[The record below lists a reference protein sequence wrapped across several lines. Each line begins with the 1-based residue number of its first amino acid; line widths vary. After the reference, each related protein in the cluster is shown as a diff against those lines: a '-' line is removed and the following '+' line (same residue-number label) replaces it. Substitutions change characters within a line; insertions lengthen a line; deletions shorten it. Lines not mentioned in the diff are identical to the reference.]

1 MNEFDSII
9 VSDTWAFAVS
19 HIWSRPSTLHFCLA
33 YRQRSPRFV
42 SSELESLCCD
52 NRLAVFVSTEHRSR
66 EHRRHVR
73 TSFFRSAKLSLH
85 SARATT
91 CSTVMRSDQSRPRAQ
106 PPVFSCH

>member
-1 MNEFDSII
+1 MKEFDS
-9 VSDTWAFAVS
+9 T
-19 HIWSRPSTLHFCLA
+19 TLHSSLA

-42 SSELESLCCD
+42 SSELDSLCCD

-66 EHRRHVR
+66 EHRHMSERLP
-73 TSFFRSAKLSLH
+73 FALPKFSLR